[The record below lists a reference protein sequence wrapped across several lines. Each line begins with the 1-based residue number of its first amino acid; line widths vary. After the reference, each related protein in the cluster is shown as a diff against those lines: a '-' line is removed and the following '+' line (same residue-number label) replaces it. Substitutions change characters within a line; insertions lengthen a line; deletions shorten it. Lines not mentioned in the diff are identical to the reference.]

1 MTAHAFPDVIDQ
13 LVGLQAGGP
22 IDAIRS
28 RRPLARL
35 HAQQSYQALFEP
47 AAAAPGQGS
56 AFRAVERFAV
66 ATFVAA
72 LHKQP
77 AFVAFYATGLARAG
91 APAAVQETVIA
102 AAAQGAATG
111 PYGSYPAGT
120 LSAEDVAGPDYLVSP
135 EHRAVLG
142 VRLSAALA
150 HAHLLVL
157 HPRDAKADALRALLD
172 ADWSPDDIVTL
183 SQLVAFLSFQV
194 RVVVGLHA
202 LAQAPEA
209 AEAH

>member
-13 LVGLQAGGP
+13 LAGIQSGGAL
-22 IDAIRS
+22 DAIRNH
-28 RRPLARL
+28 RALARL
-35 HAQQSYQALFEP
+35 NAQQSYQSLFEP
-47 AAAAPGQGS
+47 AAPAAGQGS
-56 AFRAVERFAV
+56 AFRATERFAV
-66 ATFVAA
+66 ASFVAA

-77 AFVAFYATGLARAG
+77 AFVAFYAEGLARAG
-91 APAAVQETVIA
+91 APKALQEAVTA
-102 AAAQGAATG
+102 AAEEGGTSG

-120 LSAEDVAGPDYLVSP
+120 LSAEDVAGPNYVVSAA
-135 EHRAVLG
+135 HRAALG

-172 ADWSPDDIVTL
+172 ADWSTDDIVTL

-194 RVVVGLHA
+194 RVVVGLRA
-202 LAQAPEA
+202 LSEASEAPVN
-209 AEAH
+209 